1 MMTSMRFPHASLL
14 LLVAAPAVAAAQNLE
29 TETARLLPAGWW
41 KIGNAFEFQTS
52 TEGKEAAT
60 PFAVE
65 YGLTDNL
72 ELLVEPVPYTT
83 IHPKIGRRATGFGD
97 VEATLTQRFRQE
109 TPSAPALAVA
119 AEVKIPTARDSLIG
133 SREPDYTGY
142 LIASKRFGRW
152 DTHVNVAYTV
162 VGSPPGIRLD
172 NLVSFAIAGVYRPNP
187 RLQLFGEVL
196 GNTAA
201 TAHAESAAVPEAT
214 GGELVGTVGA
224 GRQVGSGLLLYFAVS
239 YDNNS
244 ALLLRPG
251 FTLRFR

>member
-1 MMTSMRFPHASLL
+1 MSALRSVSLVL
-14 LLVAAPAVAAAQNLE
+14 VISWCGAFHVAAQMLE
-29 TETARLLPAGWW
+29 TETARLLPARWW
-41 KIGNAFEFQTS
+41 KVGNAFELQKS
-52 TEGKEAAT
+52 SEGTEAAM
-60 PFAVE
+60 PIAIE
-65 YGLTDNL
+65 YGLTNRL
-72 ELLVEPVPYTT
+72 ELLVEPVPYAA
-83 IHPKIGRRATGFGD
+83 IRPNVGPHAVGVGD
-97 VEATLTQRFRQE
+97 VEATLTAMVRHE
-109 TPSAPALAVA
+109 TQSTPALALA
-119 AEVKIPTARDSLIG
+119 AEVKFPTAHDSLIG
-133 SREPDYTGY
+133 SGEPDYTGY